1 MRPSPSSIGN
11 ALLWC
16 VGIFVWAAFARCG
29 WDFGARVQALLR
41 L

>member
-1 MRPSPSSIGN
+1 
-11 ALLWC
+11 
-16 VGIFVWAAFARCG
+16 VGIFVWAMFARCG